1 MTSYHNDA
9 TDSIGEWGAYRNAVL
24 ANKACRAHISSPT
37 NTRTAVEEVSITPPP
52 IMIPSADMLREMAED
67 QFLTFTEQVTT
78 VEEVEEPIDYH
89 RVTEQPTDDN
99 PGLPFFPNRPSSFR
113 YYPLLI

>member
-1 MTSYHNDA
+1 
-9 TDSIGEWGAYRNAVL
+9 
-24 ANKACRAHISSPT
+24 
-37 NTRTAVEEVSITPPP
+37 
-52 IMIPSADMLREMAED
+52 MIPSADMLREMAED